1 MSDGNA
7 FSPDAFDAWAD
18 SYDQDVVSQNVFP
31 FAGYQRVLDTVV
43 MLAGAQ
49 PGMSVLDLGTGTA
62 NLALRF
68 AALGCDL
75 WCTDFSAPMLEKAR
89 LKLPQAHFLR
99 YDLRDPWPAAF
110 DRRFDRIVSAYVFH
124 HFELPEKVE
133 LCRQLITRRFVSGG
147 KLLVAD
153 ISFLDGKTMA
163 AFARSVGDLWEQEPF
178 WLADESLTA
187 LREAGLEPAYQQVSP
202 CAGVY
207 SFSV

>member
-18 SYDQDVVSQNVFP
+18 SYDQDVVSQDVFP

-75 WCTDFSAPMLEKAR
+75 WCTDFSAPML
-89 LKLPQAHFLR
+89 
-99 YDLRDPWPAAF
+99 
-110 DRRFDRIVSAYVFH
+110 
-124 HFELPEKVE
+124 
-133 LCRQLITRRFVSGG
+133 
-147 KLLVAD
+147 
-153 ISFLDGKTMA
+153 
-163 AFARSVGDLWEQEPF
+163 
-178 WLADESLTA
+178 
-187 LREAGLEPAYQQVSP
+187 
-202 CAGVY
+202 
-207 SFSV
+207 